1 MDWPFI
7 LYASILAVMSLL
19 AFCLYIADKQ
29 KAKKGKWR
37 IPEATLLGFSF
48 FGGGLGGYLAMFA
61 VRHKTKHW
69 YFHVVNLLG
78 IAWQTGLFIYLLIQ
92 SL

>member
-1 MDWPFI
+1 MDWPLI

-19 AFCLYIADKQ
+19 ACCLYIADKR
-29 KAKKGKWR
+29 KAKKGTWR

-69 YFHVVNLLG
+69 YFHAVNLLG
-78 IAWQTGLFIYLLIQ
+78 IAWQMGLLIYLLIQ

>member
-1 MDWPFI
+1 
-7 LYASILAVMSLL
+7 MSAL
-19 AFCLYIADKQ
+19 AFCLYAGDKR

-48 FGGGLGGYLAMFA
+48 FGGALGGYVAMYA

-69 YFHVVNLLG
+69 YFHIVNLLG
-78 IAWQTGLFIYLLIQ
+78 LAWQIALLVYLVIIRF
-92 SL
+92 